1 MRQRRPRGDALS
13 HLFDADTR
21 VETLA
26 DHVFGA
32 TITDRWNA
40 IGDRPN
46 GGYLLAVCLQ
56 ALRQALP
63 MPDPFAV
70 SAFFLRPT
78 LPGPAEVRTE
88 IARVGRRVATG
99 EARMLQ
105 AGQET
110 VRVVATFTDL
120 SAASGRTLLL
130 ADRPDLPPAD
140 ECVDLLGGRSIPGI
154 SIVDRFDYRMAG
166 LPGWV
171 QGRPTG
177 DPRTQLWIRFKDGR
191 EPDSLSLPAIVD
203 AVFPAVMEIGERGSS
218 TLELTVHVR
227 TRPAPG
233 WLAGRVTTRYVIG
246 GYHEE
251 DFEVWDSRGTLVA
264 QSRQLA
270 LLPAE

>member
-13 HLFDADTR
+13 HPFADTR
-21 VETLA
+21 VERLA

-32 TITDRWNA
+32 TITDRRNA

-63 MPDPFAV
+63 VPDPFAV
-70 SAFFLRPT
+70 SAFFVRPT

-99 EARMLQ
+99 EARML
-105 AGQET
+105 
-110 VRVVATFTDL
+110 
-120 SAASGRTLLL
+120 
-130 ADRPDLPPAD
+130 
-140 ECVDLLGGRSIPGI
+140 
-154 SIVDRFDYRMAG
+154 
-166 LPGWV
+166 PGWV

-191 EPDSLSLPAIVD
+191 EPDAFSLPAIVD

-227 TRPAPG
+227 ARPAPG
-233 WLAGRVTTRYVIG
+233 WLAGRVTTRYLAGNCAAAMRRRRWPSG
-246 GYHEE
+246 GNPDGHDDGERAQDQE
-251 DFEVWDSRGTLVA
+251 RCGLGESRTA
-264 QSRQLA
+264 A
-270 LLPAE
+270 